1 MATPDTSA
9 ATAVIETATDTS
21 KLITVFEHIKQNNIA
36 YLVGLFVSHQ
46 LGILDQ
52 VIVWGSSTGLC

>member
-1 MATPDTSA
+1 MESATVVDTA
-9 ATAVIETATDTS
+9 IEVNKMT
-21 KLITVFEHIKQNNIA
+21 TVLEHVKQNNVA

-52 VIVWGSSTGLC
+52 VLVWGSGVCF

>member
-1 MATPDTSA
+1 MATPDT

-21 KLITVFEHIKQNNIA
+21 KMITILEHVKQNNIA

-52 VIVWGSSTGLC
+52 VIVWGSGVCV

>member
-1 MATPDTSA
+1 MTPGESIVETSIDAT
-9 ATAVIETATDTS
+9 
-21 KLITVFEHIKQNNIA
+21 KLSNVLEHVKQNNVA

-52 VIVWGSSTGLC
+52 VLVWGHGVCF

>member
-1 MATPDTSA
+1 MAATPDT

-21 KLITVFEHIKQNNIA
+21 KLITVFEHVKQNNLA
-36 YLVGLFVSHQ
+36 YLVGLLLSHQ

-52 VIVWGSSTGLC
+52 VIAWGSSTGLC

>member
-1 MATPDTSA
+1 MATPDT
-9 ATAVIETATDTS
+9 ATAVVETAADTT
-21 KLITVFEHIKQNNIA
+21 KLISVLDHIKQNNIA

-52 VIVWGSSTGLC
+52 VIVWGSATGLC

>member
-1 MATPDTSA
+1 MITPGD
-9 ATAVIETATDTS
+9 AVVDTATDVTR
-21 KLITVFEHIKQNNIA
+21 LATYLEHVKQNNVA

-52 VIVWGSSTGLC
+52 VLVWGHGVCF

>member
-1 MATPDTSA
+1 MESTTI
-9 ATAVIETATDTS
+9 VETAADTT
-21 KLITVFEHIKQNNIA
+21 KALKVLDHLKQNNIA

-52 VIVWGSSTGLC
+52 VIVWGSGVCI

>member
-1 MATPDTSA
+1 MATPDTA
-9 ATAVIETATDTS
+9 ATVVDTAVDTS
-21 KLITVFEHIKQNNIA
+21 KLISIVEHIKQNNLA
-36 YLVGLFVSHQ
+36 YLVGLLISHQ

>member
-1 MATPDTSA
+1 MATPDTA

-21 KLITVFEHIKQNNIA
+21 KLISVVEHVKQNNLA
-36 YLVGLFVSHQ
+36 YLVGLLISHQ

-52 VIVWGSSTGLC
+52 VIVWGSSSGLC